1 MKLNGNIGVVGN
13 KHYTLAENGPKTTK
27 SRPFYSVKS
36 ENLKN
41 AGNGLKCIEKQKK
54 KFFLILIF
62 FKVQ

>member
-1 MKLNGNIGVVGN
+1 METIGVVAN
-13 KHYTLAENGPKTTK
+13 KHYKLAENRPKTTK

-54 KFFLILIF
+54 KLFCFFEILKF
-62 FKVQ
+62 LKVQ